1 MPRTKGKFAG
11 WPKQKPNLTRAD
23 GEAILKVAKKTRDRL
38 ILRPVMEADLKTG
51 QIVGSQVRGANIP
64 PLRIRDLADD
74 FVVVSIHRLGR
85 ELPLRFVEPEET
97 YAAEA

>member
-11 WPKQKPNLTRAD
+11 WPKQKPNLTGAD
-23 GEAILKVAKKTRDRL
+23 GEAIREVAKNTRDRL
-38 ILRPVMEADLKTG
+38 NLRPVMEAGLKTG

-64 PLRIRDLADD
+64 PFRIRELADD
-74 FVVVSIHRLGR
+74 SVVVSIQRLGR

-97 YAAEA
+97 YASEA